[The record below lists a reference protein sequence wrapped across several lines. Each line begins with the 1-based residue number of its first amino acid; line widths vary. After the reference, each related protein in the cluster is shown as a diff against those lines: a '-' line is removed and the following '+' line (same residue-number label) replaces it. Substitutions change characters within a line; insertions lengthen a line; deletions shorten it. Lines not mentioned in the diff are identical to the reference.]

1 MPAKR
6 GKTTKKRPRDDLYR
20 SLCPVAAALDLIGD
34 KWSLVIVRD
43 MMIKKRRY
51 QDFQNSPERIPT
63 NILANRLKTLERH
76 GIIKRRR
83 YQTRPI
89 RYEYVLTRKG
99 AELLPVL
106 QQLALWGHKHIP
118 GRWTPPEWFLRAR
131 PDDLETCPP
140 LLRNASGQDT
150 DQPRTTKENKP

>member
-6 GKTTKKRPRDDLYR
+6 TKTKTKRSESDLYR
-20 SLCPVAAALDLIGD
+20 SLCPLAAALDLVGD

-43 MMIKKRRY
+43 MTIKKRRY

-83 YQTRPI
+83 YQTRPV
-89 RYEYVLTRKG
+89 RYEYLLTRKG

-131 PDDLETCPP
+131 PDDLETGPG
-140 LLRNASGQDT
+140 LLPKANRQDT
-150 DQPRTTKENKP
+150 DKPQTTKENKP

>member
-1 MPAKR
+1 MSAKR
-6 GKTTKKRPRDDLYR
+6 AKTKKTKRNESDLYR
-20 SLCPVAAALDLIGD
+20 SLCPVAAALDLVGD

-43 MMIKKRRY
+43 MTIKKRRY

-83 YQTRPI
+83 YQTRPV
-89 RYEYVLTRKG
+89 RYEYLLTRKG

-118 GRWTPPEWFLRAR
+118 ERWTPPEWFLRAR
-131 PDDLETCPP
+131 PDDL
-140 LLRNASGQDT
+140 
-150 DQPRTTKENKP
+150 